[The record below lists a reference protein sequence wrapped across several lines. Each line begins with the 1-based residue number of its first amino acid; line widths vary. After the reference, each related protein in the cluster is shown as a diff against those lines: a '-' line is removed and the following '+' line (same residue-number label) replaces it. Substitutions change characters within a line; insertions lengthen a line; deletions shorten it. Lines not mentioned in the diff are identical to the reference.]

1 MDVENTYSNI
11 INNELMFNITYLRD
25 DNKEYIKKNI
35 SKISK
40 IKPKKVIY
48 IQIDNNINK
57 FINDSLHR

>member
-40 IKPKKVIY
+40 EK
-48 IQIDNNINK
+48 
-57 FINDSLHR
+57 